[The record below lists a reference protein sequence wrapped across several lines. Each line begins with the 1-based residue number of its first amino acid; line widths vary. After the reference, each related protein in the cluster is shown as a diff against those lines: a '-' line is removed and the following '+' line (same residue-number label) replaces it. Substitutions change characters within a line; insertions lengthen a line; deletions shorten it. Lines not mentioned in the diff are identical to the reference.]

1 MKLVK
6 KINSNALSGNYV
18 IYELTEDEI
27 YLSNAPAKYML
38 SQEISDYAMKN
49 MNVVD
54 LIQANIRGS
63 EYTFGIAFCDTIKEA
78 VLSYKCAAL
87 EKQMRNLKYL
97 FKDVTDTFDNYEE
110 KIRYI
115 YIV

>member
-1 MKLVK
+1 MKVIK
-6 KINSNALSGNYV
+6 RDNRVAEFDATKIIGAILKAFKEVDG
-18 IYELTEDEI
+18 
-27 YLSNAPAKYML
+27 
-38 SQEISDYAMKN
+38 EISDYAMKN